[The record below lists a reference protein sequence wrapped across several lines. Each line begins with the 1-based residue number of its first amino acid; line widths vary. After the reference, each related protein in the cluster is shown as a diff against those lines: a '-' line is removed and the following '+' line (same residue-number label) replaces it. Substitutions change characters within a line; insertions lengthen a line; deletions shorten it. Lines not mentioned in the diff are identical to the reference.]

1 LALPMGTRTSDDRC
15 MAVIEGR
22 TWLELLSPIACERH
36 LRTEEVG
43 RIALVVEDH
52 PEIFPVNYAVDEK
65 GDIYFR
71 TAPGT
76 KLHALSQAATIALEI
91 DGLDHKLQAGWSVL
105 VVGTAVHIGH
115 PDEIEHAQALPLQP
129 WASGEKAAIVRLRP
143 TKTTGRRIHR
153 PMARRERQGD

>member
-1 LALPMGTRTSDDRC
+1 

-22 TWLELLSPIACERH
+22 TWLELLSPVACERH
-36 LRTEEVG
+36 LRAEEVG
-43 RIALVVEDH
+43 RIALMVDGH
-52 PEIFPVNYAVDEK
+52 PEIFPINYAVDDR

-76 KLHALSQAATIALEI
+76 KLHSLSHAQTIALEI
-91 DGLDHKLQAGWSVL
+91 DGLDDERHVGWSVL

-115 PDEIEHAQALPLQP
+115 PDEIAHARDLPLEP
-129 WASGEKAAIVRLRP
+129 WASGDKAEIVRLRP

-153 PMARRERQGD
+153 PSRHQTQESTR